1 MSIEAVAIT
10 SLLVQWRSGDRQ
22 AESALAKAI
31 YPILR
36 QVAQSQLRKHG
47 HEVTLS
53 ATDLAQDA
61 YIKLREQYSVDWKNR
76 EHFFAIAATVVRRV
90 VIDYLRERY
99 ADKRGGGKIMV
110 DVHSMA
116 ENEAASDGNQAIDWI
131 ALDAALDRLAAMD
144 PECARVVEMK
154 LFTPMTAEQIA
165 DVCSSSVATV
175 GRHWRFARHWL
186 ASELDEAGIKHAE

>member
-1 MSIEAVAIT
+1 MSIEPIAIT

-22 AESALAKAI
+22 AEAALAKAI

-36 QVAQSQLRKHG
+36 QVALSQLRKHG
-47 HEVTLS
+47 QEVTLS

-99 ADKRGGGKIMV
+99 ADKRAGGKIMV

-116 ENEAASDGNQAIDWI
+116 EHEAASDGSQAIDWI

-144 PECARVVEMK
+144 AECAKVVEMK

-165 DVCSSSVATV
+165 DVCGSSVATV